1 MDLAAQFNG
10 ALEKVKHL
18 SSKPANDKL
27 LQLYA
32 YYKQGFVGDITG
44 DRPDGFDFKAIAKFD
59 AWTSLKGFSKE
70 EAMQKYIDLVDRL
83 IASDQ

>member
-1 MDLAAQFNG
+1 MDFAAQFDN

-44 DRPDGFDFKAIAKFD
+44 DRPEGFDFKVIAKYD
-59 AWTSLKGFSKE
+59 AWTSLKGLNKE
-70 EAMQKYIDLVDRL
+70 EAMQKYIDLVDQL
-83 IASDQ
+83 IASDE